1 MTDTE
6 LNKIVKLCYNQ
17 FLVKTYDFHG
27 LLLRPVLYD
36 GRNGYEI
43 FWEVENKND
52 LSCSETTVT
61 DFVHDLI
68 REFSKFVSTR
78 DNNVYRDYWKRFC
91 KISTDIFQKGKVY
104 ISDSDRNDLIKSL
117 SKISEL
123 NYNGVHCDI
132 DFYNVSF
139 ENTSGEEFYI
149 GYKVVLT
156 NMSIDGELVDDFSN
170 EYKAGIHEMMYNSDF
185 ESYQFELMLPFTNK
199 IISNPLLFDNTYMY
213 IMNDFIIKDKK
224 GKTFL
229 LH

>member
-1 MTDTE
+1 MTDSE

-17 FLVKTYDFHG
+17 FLEKTYDFHG

-36 GRNGYEI
+36 GREGYEI

-52 LSCSETTVT
+52 LSCSEATVI
-61 DFVHDLI
+61 DFIHDLI
-68 REFSKFVSTR
+68 TDFSKLVSNKE
-78 DNNVYRDYWKRFC
+78 NNVYRDYWKRFC
-91 KISTDIFQKGKVY
+91 KISTDIFPMDGVY
-104 ISDSDRNDLIKSL
+104 ISDNDRNDLIKSL
-117 SKISEL
+117 SKIPEL
-123 NYNGVHCDI
+123 NYKGVHCDI

-149 GYKVVLT
+149 GYEVVLT

-170 EYKAGIHEMMYNSDF
+170 EYKEGIHDLMYNNDF
-185 ESYQFELMLPFTNK
+185 DNYQFKLMLPFTNK
-199 IISNPLLFDNTYMY
+199 IISNPLLFDNQYMY